1 MMINIFNKYK
11 NLMSILTH
19 PNVPSA
25 LKHKRATATVF
36 EDPLSQALLARIE
49 QIAPSEANALIIGDT
64 GTGKELVARQ
74 IHQLSHRA
82 KGPFVAVNCGAFTE
96 SLVESELF
104 GHEKGAFTGAINTR
118 VGWFEAAHNG
128 TLFLDEIGDLSLSM
142 QVKLLRVLQ
151 EREIVR
157 VGSLKPIPINVRII
171 AATNVDLEKA
181 VQDGRFREDLFYRLH
196 VALLKIPR
204 LSERRD
210 DILPLAKHFI
220 QVYQTD
226 PHATPLR
233 LSQLAL
239 KKLTLHPWPG
249 NIRELENTIHHAVLV
264 SKNGVIEPEDITF
277 SSIQS
282 AAQKAEPFSFA
293 SISAVNGTI
302 QDLQDAGQLLEQ
314 TFQSIF
320 QSSEQ
325 FKQTNINELIEEKFI
340 RSAYEYCQYNQVHTA
355 KLLGVTRN
363 VIRTRLIKYGLL

>member
-1 MMINIFNKYK
+1 
-11 NLMSILTH
+11 MSILTH
-19 PNVPSA
+19 PSVPSA

-49 QIAPSEANALIIGDT
+49 QIAPSEANALVIGDT

-82 KGPFVAVNCGAFTE
+82 KGPFIAVNCGAFTE
-96 SLVESELF
+96 SLAESELF

-128 TLFLDEIGDLSLSM
+128 TLFLDEIGDLTLSM

-171 AATNVDLEKA
+171 AATNVDLEQA

-196 VALLKIPR
+196 VALLKIPK
-204 LSERRD
+204 LAERRG
-210 DILPLAKHFI
+210 DILPLAKYFI
-220 QVYQTD
+220 QIYQTN

-233 LSQLAL
+233 LSQLAQ
-239 KKLTLHPWPG
+239 KKLISHTWPG

-264 SKNGVIEPEDITF
+264 SQNGVIEPENISFSTMQFLQNHQLRHDKNKTFNELKAASELQTPNDI
-277 SSIQS
+277 S
-282 AAQKAEPFSFA
+282 
-293 SISAVNGTI
+293 
-302 QDLQDAGQLLEQ
+302 QLLEH
-314 TFQSIF
+314 TFQHVF
-320 QSSEQ
+320 EASSQ
-325 FKQTNINELIEEKFI
+325 LNDINVNELIEEKFI
-340 RSAYEYCQYNQVHTA
+340 RSAYQYCEYNQVQTA

>member
-1 MMINIFNKYK
+1 
-11 NLMSILTH
+11 MSILTH

-142 QVKLLRVLQ
+142 QVKLLRILQ

-196 VALLKIPR
+196 VALLRIPR

-282 AAQKAEPFSFA
+282 IAQKTEPFSFA

-302 QDLQDAGQLLEQ
+302 KDLQDAGHLLEQ
-314 TFQSIF
+314 TFQHIF